1 LTEAVRLENLL
12 DEVGV
17 FVSGLNKLLHVFAL
31 MVELVPQVEFSVRCV
46 NSRLDKDSLLLE

>member
-1 LTEAVRLENLL
+1 MTEAVRLENLL

-17 FVSGLNKLLHVFAL
+17 FVGGLDKLLHVFAL